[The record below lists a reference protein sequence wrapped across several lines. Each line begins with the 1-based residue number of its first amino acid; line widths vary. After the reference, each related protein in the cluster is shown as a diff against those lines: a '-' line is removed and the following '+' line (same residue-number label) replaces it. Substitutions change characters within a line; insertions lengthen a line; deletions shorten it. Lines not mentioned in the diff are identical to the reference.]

1 MVAIPQ
7 ILLLC
12 KLGLLQRG
20 GNNDNDC
27 FGEKSKL
34 IFCT

>member
-20 GNNDNDC
+20 EMMITIVS
-27 FGEKSKL
+27 EKNQS
-34 IFCT
+34 

>member
-12 KLGLLQRG
+12 KLGLLQG
-20 GNNDNDC
+20 G
-27 FGEKSKL
+27 GEIMITIVSEKNQS
-34 IFCT
+34 